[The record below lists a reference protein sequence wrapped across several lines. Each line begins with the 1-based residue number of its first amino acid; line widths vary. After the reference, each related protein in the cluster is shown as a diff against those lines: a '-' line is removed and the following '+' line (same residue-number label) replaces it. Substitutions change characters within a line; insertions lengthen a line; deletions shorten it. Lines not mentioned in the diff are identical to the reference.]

1 MTIAP
6 MTAQDMN
13 AAEIPAMPFMR
24 PEDEELETLRSDICG
39 VMYDMMGIAP
49 LHSLYR
55 FVAAKH
61 HTSASEYTEDAVL
74 NMIAAQTL
82 SPKKG
87 NWFGNGTVVRGLP
100 RRNLLVNEM
109 YSRVSRLGLQFI
121 AGMDAGMDA
130 EELRHMFLFGICDI
144 FGLDGWDVLE
154 IWCRM
159 ESKALPKTVKRQNLA
174 IKRLVK
180 GGFKQFMQCIEMAAL
195 DANEERGIF

>member
-13 AAEIPAMPFMR
+13 AIAEIPAMPFMR

-39 VMYDMMGIAP
+39 IMYDTMGIAP

-61 HTSASEYTEDAVL
+61 HTSASEYTEDTVL

-82 SPKKG
+82 SQ
-87 NWFGNGTVVRGLP
+87 FGNGTVRRTLP
-100 RRNLLVNEM
+100 RRNLMVEEM
-109 YSRVSRLGLQFI
+109 YSRVSSLGLQFI
-121 AGMDAGMDA
+121 AGKDDGMDA
-130 EELRHMFLFGICDI
+130 EDLRHMFLYGICDI

-154 IWCRM
+154 IWCR
-159 ESKALPKTVKRQNLA
+159 SNGRKLPKTPGRQLGA
-174 IKRLVK
+174 IKAMMK
-180 GGFKQFMQCIEMAAL
+180 GGFKPFMQCIEMAAF